1 MSWDGGMMHAGGLT
15 DDDVYAAMA
24 AATAHSQAAAEVHRA
39 RCRRDRLHRVEGV
52 GVVRRRGGF
61 AGAELDGLHDLK
73 ILAGRRRLVLAVVTV
88 EAEDSELRRAQHV
101 RRRVL
106 LAGAEDDA
114 AADEQHQ
121 PFSRQ
126 PHAQGADSDR
136 GRRGCEERKKSASL
150 L

>member
-1 MSWDGGMMHAGGLT
+1 MSWDGNNMAQGLT

-24 AATAHSQAAAEVHRA
+24 AATA
-39 RCRRDRLHRVEGV
+39 
-52 GVVRRRGGF
+52 
-61 AGAELDGLHDLK
+61 
-73 ILAGRRRLVLAVVTV
+73 GRRRPVLAVLAV
-88 EAEDSELRRAQHV
+88 EAEDPELRRAQHV

-126 PHAQGADSDR
+126 PHAQGADSFA
-136 GRRGCEERKKSASL
+136 GSL
-150 L
+150 